1 MSNAVEHENQTPDG
15 LRGLLTLA
23 LGSVGVVY
31 GDIGTSPLYAF
42 KEALRPVAGD
52 GIDRGE
58 IIGIISLML
67 WALTIIVTLKYVL
80 FLLRADN
87 GGEGGTLSLLALLMK
102 TANGH
107 AAVLF
112 FMGIAGS
119 ALFLGDSMITP
130 ALSVLSAVEGLEL
143 VTPELKEF
151 VLPLSLTILVILFL
165 VQSRGTGAVSAFFG
179 PITAI
184 WFLVM
189 GGIGIFHIADDL
201 SIFGALN
208 PFHAAAFLVREQ
220 WHGIAVLGAV
230 FLTVTGAEA
239 LYADLGHFGRR
250 PIQLAWFALVFPALM
265 LNYLGQGA
273 FVLKHP
279 EAAENPFFLMFPSW
293 ALLPAVILATAATI
307 IASQAVITGAF
318 SLVRQAIHLNFLPRM
333 EIQHTSETHTGQI
346 FLPGVNFI
354 LMIGVVILVLAFRSS
369 DALAT
374 AYGVSVTGAMTIT
387 TIMAFEFVRKQWHWT
402 IAAAIAALLPLL
414 LLELVF
420 LGANLFKIHD
430 GGYVP
435 IMISSVI
442 VVIMW
447 TWRRGSRI
455 LAEKAKANNIPID
468 KFIEMVSRESDHAPV
483 TVPGTAIFLTSD
495 PGFAPAT
502 LLHNIKHNHVL
513 HKHNII
519 LSVKTANKPYIREEN
534 RYSLTQLSDRFSS
547 LEVRFGFMEMPDI
560 TGTLGRIRKEGMK
573 FEIMST
579 SFYLGRRQLLA
590 SPDAGMPLWQ
600 DKIFIALANTAT
612 RPSDYFRLPSNRVVE
627 LGSQVVI

>member
-1 MSNAVEHENQTPDG
+1 MNETVENEHQGPTGVKG
-15 LRGLLTLA
+15 LMTLA

-42 KEALRPVAGD
+42 REALRPVSGD

-67 WALTIIVTLKYVL
+67 WALTIIVTIKYVL

-107 AAVLF
+107 AAILF

-119 ALFLGDSMITP
+119 ALFLGDAMITP
-130 ALSVLSAVEGLEL
+130 ALSVMSAVEGLHL
-143 VTPELKEF
+143 VTPELDDF
-151 VLPLSLTILVILFL
+151 VLPISLTILIGLFL
-165 VQSRGTGAVSAFFG
+165 IQSRGTGAVSALFG

-189 GGIGIFHIADDL
+189 GTIGIYHISDDMT
-201 SIFGALN
+201 IFAALN
-208 PFHAAAFLVREQ
+208 PVHAITFLAREQ

-239 LYADLGHFGRR
+239 LYADLGHFGRK

-279 EAAENPFFLMFPSW
+279 ESASNPFFLMFPSW

-346 FLPGVNFI
+346 FLPGVNMI

-369 DALAT
+369 DALAI

-387 TIMAFEFVRKQWHWT
+387 TLLAFEFVRKQWNWP
-402 IAAAIAALLPLL
+402 APLAVAALLPLL

-435 IMISSVI
+435 VLIASAI

-455 LAEKAKANNIPID
+455 LANKAKDNNIPID
-468 KFIEMVSRESDHAPV
+468 KFIEMVTRESEHAPV
-483 TVPGTAIFLTSD
+483 TVPGTAIFLTSE
-495 PGFAPAT
+495 PGFAPPT

-513 HKHNII
+513 HKNNII
-519 LSVKTANKPYIREEN
+519 LSVRTANKPYVSEAN
-534 RYSLTQLSDRFSS
+534 RYSLTVLSDRFSS
-547 LEVRFGFMEMPDI
+547 VEIRFGFMEMPDV
-560 TGTLGRIRKEGMK
+560 TGTLGRMRKEGMK

-590 SPDAGMPLWQ
+590 SASAGMPLWQ
-600 DKIFIALANTAT
+600 DKIFITLANTAI

-627 LGSQVVI
+627 LGSQVII